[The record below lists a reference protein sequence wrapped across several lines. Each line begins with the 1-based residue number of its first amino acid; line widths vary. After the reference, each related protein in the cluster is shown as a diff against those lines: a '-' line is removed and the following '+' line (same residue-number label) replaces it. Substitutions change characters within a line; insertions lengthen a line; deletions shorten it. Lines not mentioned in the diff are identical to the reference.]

1 MLPEIKNIKMQ
12 QEDIRVNQIGA
23 MDSPQILLPDPQRLQ
38 FGNCQLGKS
47 K

>member
-23 MDSPQILLPDPQRLQ
+23 MDSPQILLPDPQTKTTVWKLPIRQ
-38 FGNCQLGKS
+38 I
-47 K
+47 